1 MQQSSFSLAF
11 LFVYFTLSAQQYQ
24 YMYGSSGA
32 DSMNGLVECA
42 DGSMLVV
49 GHSDGFSGGQD
60 DLVLFKTDQY
70 GNPISVKAWGGEGTD
85 AFDEINPGPNNTF
98 YFCGSSSSYSSD
110 GDFDAFYGLMDEA
123 GEMIWAKRIGQNG
136 MEQSRKI
143 IMTSDGGFLLTGIS
157 NSFNENGD
165 VDYFLLKGNEE
176 GETDWFKV
184 VGANEYEVSVSC
196 AEDTINGGYF
206 VWGHCTGE
214 FTEQYD
220 ALLSK
225 FDENGTLLWSK
236 TYSANANELAWDMLM
251 LEDGGI
257 ILCGDTGSQGAGF
270 TDIYIIEVDSDG
282 NVQWASTYGAYSND
296 HATNITKLDND
307 MMAITGLSS
316 SFGSGG
322 LDMMLLS
329 LDRSGNMK
337 VNGAYGGDNKEV
349 SFEAIHTQDHGLAIC
364 GYSRSFGEGFNT
376 GMVCKL
382 DINGQMGCNQHFTN
396 SFERNDFD
404 LLSTDVIL
412 SEKLD
417 EMNTLDVTFEVLDVN
432 EALAEKICSDQPLE
446 LEGINNETNN
456 FTDVA
461 QNNTNTLP
469 NLQQDRVG
477 SILIFPNPASE
488 AVKVQWPALADEA
501 LLVSLVG
508 MDGKTIKSAVF
519 SFEESGFYQAEV
531 SLIDVQAGVYLL
543 ELSSNDIQVTK
554 QILVQ

>member
-1 MQQSSFSLAF
+1 MPQSIFSLAF
-11 LFVYFTLSAQQYQ
+11 LFVSLSLSAQQYQ

-32 DSMNGLVECA
+32 DSMNGLVQCA
-42 DGSMLVV
+42 DGTMLVV

-60 DLVLFKTDQY
+60 DLLLFKTDEY
-70 GNPISVKAWGGEGTD
+70 GNPIIVKAWGGEGTD
-85 AFDEINPGPNNTF
+85 SFDEINPGPNNTF

-123 GEMIWAKRIGQNG
+123 GEMIWSKRISQNG

-143 IMTSDGGFLLTGIS
+143 IMTSDGGFLLTGIT

-165 VDYFLLKGNEE
+165 VDFFLLKGDSE
-176 GETDWFKV
+176 GETTWFKV
-184 VGANEYEVSVSC
+184 VGTNEYEVSVSC
-196 AEDTINGGYF
+196 AEDVVNGGYY
-206 VWGHCTGE
+206 VWGHCSGE
-214 FTEQYD
+214 LSEQYD
-220 ALLSK
+220 AILSK
-225 FDENGTLLWSK
+225 FDSDGTLLWTK
-236 TYSANANELAWDMLM
+236 TISGNANELARDILI
-251 LEDGGI
+251 LENGGI
-257 ILCGDTGSQGAGF
+257 ILCGDTGSQGAGL
-270 TDIYIIEVDSDG
+270 TDIYFIELDSEG
-282 NVQWASTYGAYSND
+282 NVQWASTYGSSGND
-296 HATNITKLDND
+296 HGTNITMLDND
-307 MMAITGLSS
+307 MIAITGLTA

-329 LDRSGNMK
+329 LDRFGNMK
-337 VNGAYGGDNKEV
+337 VNGAYGGEDKDV
-349 SFEAIHTQDHGLAIC
+349 SFEAIHTQDHGLAMC

-382 DINGQMGCNQHFTN
+382 DIDGQMGCNQHFTN

-404 LLSTDVIL
+404 LLNTNVIL
-412 SEKLD
+412 SEKYDQMNSLD
-417 EMNTLDVTFEVLDVN
+417 ITFELLGVN

-469 NLQQDRVG
+469 NLQQERVG
-477 SILIFPNPASE
+477 NILIFPNPASE
-488 AVKVQWPALADEA
+488 AVKVQFPALAEEE

-508 MDGKTIKSAVF
+508 MDGKTIKTVSF
-519 SFEESGFYQAEV
+519 SFDESGVYQPEI
-531 SLIDVQAGVYLL
+531 SLLDVQAGVYIL
-543 ELSSNDIQVTK
+543 ELSSRDIQFTK

>member
-1 MQQSSFSLAF
+1 
-11 LFVYFTLSAQQYQ
+11 
-24 YMYGSSGA
+24 
-32 DSMNGLVECA
+32 
-42 DGSMLVV
+42 
-49 GHSDGFSGGQD
+49 
-60 DLVLFKTDQY
+60 
-70 GNPISVKAWGGEGTD
+70 
-85 AFDEINPGPNNTF
+85 
-98 YFCGSSSSYSSD
+98 
-110 GDFDAFYGLMDEA
+110 
-123 GEMIWAKRIGQNG
+123 
-136 MEQSRKI
+136 
-143 IMTSDGGFLLTGIS
+143 MTSDGGFLLTGIS
-157 NSFNENGD
+157 DSFNENGD

-184 VGANEYEVSVSC
+184 VGTNEYEVSVSC
-196 AEDTINGGYF
+196 AEDIVNGGYF
-206 VWGHCTGE
+206 VWGHCSGE
-214 FTEQYD
+214 LTEQYD
-220 ALLSK
+220 AILSK
-225 FDENGTLLWSK
+225 FDLNGTLLWTK

-270 TDIYIIEVDSDG
+270 TDMYIIEVDIDG

-337 VNGAYGGDNKEV
+337 VNGAFGGDNKEV
-349 SFEAIHTQDHGLAIC
+349 SFEAIHTQDHGLAFC

-404 LLSTDVIL
+404 LLSTNVIL
-412 SEKLD
+412 NEKAD
-417 EMNTLDVTFEVLDVN
+417 QMNTFDMTFELLGVD
-432 EALAEKICSDQPLE
+432 EALAEKICSDQPLD

-508 MDGKTIKSAVF
+508 MDGKTIKTAVF
-519 SFEESGFYQAEV
+519 SFEDSGFHQAEV
-531 SLIDVQAGVYLL
+531 SLIDVQAGVYIL

>member
-1 MQQSSFSLAF
+1 MQRSIFTLAL
-11 LFVYFTLSAQQYQ
+11 LFVSISLSAQTYQ

-32 DSMNGLVECA
+32 DSMNGLVQCA
-42 DGSMLVV
+42 DGTMLVL

-60 DLVLFKTDQY
+60 DLVLFKTDEY
-70 GNPISVKAWGGEGTD
+70 GNPMSMKAWGGEGTD
-85 AFDEINPGPNNTF
+85 AFDEINPGPDNTF

-110 GDFDAFYGLMDEA
+110 GSFDAFYGLMDEQ
-123 GEMIWAKRIGQNG
+123 GDVIWAKRISKNG

-157 NSFNENGD
+157 DSFSENGD
-165 VDYFLLKGNEE
+165 VDYFLLKGAAQ
-176 GETDWFKV
+176 GETTWFKV
-184 VGANEYEVSVSC
+184 VGASEYEVSVSC
-196 AEDTINGGYF
+196 AEDLINGGYF
-206 VWGHCTGE
+206 IWGHCSGAL
-214 FTEQYD
+214 TEQYD

-225 FDENGTLLWSK
+225 FDQSGNLMWTKSF
-236 TYSANANELAWDMLM
+236 SANANELAWDLLV
-251 LEDGGI
+251 LEDGGV

-270 TDIYIIEVDSDG
+270 TDLYIIEVDTDG

-296 HATNITKLDND
+296 HGTSITKLDND

-329 LDRSGNMK
+329 LDRLGNMK

-349 SFEAIHTQDHGLAIC
+349 SFEAIHTQDHGIAMC

-382 DINGQMGCNQHFTN
+382 DIDGQMGCNQHFTN
-396 SFERNDFD
+396 SFERNEFQ
-404 LLSTDVIL
+404 LLSSNMIL
-412 SEKLD
+412 SEKAD
-417 EMNTLDVTFEVLDVN
+417 QMNTHDMIFESLST
-432 EALAEKICSDQPLE
+432 ETALAERICSNQPFE
-446 LEGINNETNN
+446 LEGMNNETNN

-469 NLQQDRVG
+469 NLQQDNVG

-488 AVKVQWPALADEA
+488 AVKVQWPALAEDA

-508 MDGKTIKSAVF
+508 MDGKTIKTAVF
-519 SFEESGFYQAEV
+519 SFEDSGFHQAEV
-531 SLIDVQAGVYLL
+531 SLIDVQAGVYIL
-543 ELSSNDIQVTK
+543 ELNSKNIQVTK

>member
-1 MQQSSFSLAF
+1 MQQSIFSLAF

-24 YMYGSSGA
+24 FMYGSSGA
-32 DSMNGLVECA
+32 DSMNGLVQCA
-42 DGSMLVV
+42 DGSMLVL

-60 DLVLFKTDQY
+60 DLVLFKTDEY
-70 GNPISVKAWGGEGTD
+70 GNPISIKAWGGEGTD
-85 AFDEINPGPNNTF
+85 VFDEINPGPDNTF
-98 YFCGSSSSYSSD
+98 YFTGSSSSYSSD
-110 GDFDAFYGLMDEA
+110 GSFDVFYGLMDDQ
-123 GEMIWAKRIGQNG
+123 GNVIWSKRISHNG

-157 NSFNENGD
+157 DSFNDNGD
-165 VDYFLLKGNEE
+165 VDYFLLKGDSN
-176 GETDWFKV
+176 GVTNWFRV
-184 VGANEYEVSVSC
+184 VGSSEYEVSVSC
-196 AEDTINGGYF
+196 AEDIINGGYY
-206 VWGHCTGE
+206 VWGHCSGE

-225 FDENGTLLWSK
+225 FDQNGTLIWSK
-236 TYSANANELAWDMLM
+236 TYSANANELAWDMLI
-251 LEDGGI
+251 LQDGGI

-270 TDIYIIEVDSDG
+270 TDIYLIEVDSNG
-282 NVQWASTYGAYSND
+282 EVQWASTYGAYSND
-296 HATNITKLDND
+296 HGTNITKLDND

-349 SFEAIHTQDHGLAIC
+349 SFEAIHTQDHGLAMC

-382 DINGQMGCNQHFTN
+382 DINGQMGCNQHFTD

-404 LLSTDVIL
+404 LLSTNVIL
-412 SEKLD
+412 NEKAD
-417 EMNTLDVTFEVLDVN
+417 QMNTLDMTFELLGVD
-432 EALAEKICSDQPLE
+432 EALSEKICSDQPLD
-446 LEGINNETNN
+446 LEGINQETNT

-469 NLQQDRVG
+469 NLQQDSVG

-488 AVKVQWPALADEA
+488 AVNVQWPALADEA
-501 LLVSLVG
+501 ISVSLVG
-508 MDGKTIKSAVF
+508 MDGKTIKTAVF
-519 SFEESGFYQAEV
+519 SSEESGFNQAAV
-531 SLIDVQAGVYLL
+531 SLIDVQAGAYIL
-543 ELSSNDIQVTK
+543 ELSSKSIQLTK